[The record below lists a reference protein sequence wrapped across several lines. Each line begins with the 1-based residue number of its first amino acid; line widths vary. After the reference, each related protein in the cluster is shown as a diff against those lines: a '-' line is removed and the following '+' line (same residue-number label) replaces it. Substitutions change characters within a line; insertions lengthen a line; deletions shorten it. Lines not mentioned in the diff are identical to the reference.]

1 MRAVILYYLVQ
12 AQAAERHRH
21 AQRDAPTRAASRARH
36 PQHRPWAFVQAACG
50 VLPGGKQRSWPR
62 PRVRAARSQ

>member
-36 PQHRPWAFVQAACG
+36 PRTPGRRRACG
-50 VLPGGKQRSWPR
+50 LPAVLAR
-62 PRVRAARSQ
+62 RVRTVLGGGSP